1 MRTYRIINICGTW
14 SDISN
19 HPNDTK
25 ILTITKNGFNDLC
38 NGSEPNHLEDK
49 NIIQCQDFYDWVE
62 EVKEKEKNEK
72 KET

>member
-1 MRTYRIINICGTW
+1 MRTYRIIDICGTW

-19 HPNDTK
+19 HPNDIK
-25 ILTITKNGFNDLC
+25 IWTITKNGFDALC
-38 NGSEPNHLEDK
+38 NGSEPKHLEDK